1 MGTYM
6 SRGKRG
12 ILAVLLACAMGGP
25 AAEELQTGQDA
36 PQFQLLDQ
44 AGTAHRLS
52 EYRGR
57 WVVLYFY
64 PKDDTPGCTEEA
76 CRFRDDILHLNELG
90 AQVLGV
96 SLDSRER
103 HAEFAGKYNLQ
114 FPLLSDIDGKVAAS
128 YGSLRNL
135 GIMKLAHRHTFIIDP
150 RGRVAKIYRKVS
162 PKTHSAQV
170 VDDLKVLQRDYAA
183 AAL

>member
-1 MGTYM
+1 M
-6 SRGKRG
+6 SRNKRG
-12 ILAVLLACAMGGP
+12 FLAFLLACAMGAP
-25 AAEELQTGQDA
+25 AAAELQAGADA
-36 PQFQLLDQ
+36 PQFQLADQ
-44 AGTAHRLS
+44 AGVMHRLS

-76 CRFRDDILHLNELG
+76 CRFRDDILRLNELG

-96 SLDSRER
+96 SLDSRAR

-135 GIMKLAHRHTFIIDP
+135 GVMKLAHRHTFIIDP
-150 RGRVAKIYRKVS
+150 QGRIAKIYRKVS

-170 VDDLKVLQRDYAA
+170 VDDLKVWKRDYAA
-183 AAL
+183 SPS